1 MTLRCQPLAAPARQ
15 ILSDKGPSALC
26 SLGHEACSGT
36 ELEKWP
42 EVWEKAGEAC
52 EGEGASCIDVSLAP
66 LHPSV
71 QSPIV
76 TQFFPSVLLWAFTV
90 TLPLIVYLSAFLEAH
105 WTR

>member
-1 MTLRCQPLAAPARQ
+1 MQPQ
-15 ILSDKGPSALC
+15 
-26 SLGHEACSGT
+26 GHEARSGT
-36 ELEKWP
+36 EMEKWP

-52 EGEGASCIDVSLAP
+52 EGEQASRIDLSLP
-66 LHPSV
+66 HLHPPT

>member
-1 MTLRCQPLAAPARQ
+1 M
-15 ILSDKGPSALC
+15 
-26 SLGHEACSGT
+26 
-36 ELEKWP
+36 EKWP

-52 EGEGASCIDVSLAP
+52 EGEQASRIDLSLP
-66 LHPSV
+66 HLHPPT

>member
-1 MTLRCQPLAAPARQ
+1 MQPQ
-15 ILSDKGPSALC
+15 
-26 SLGHEACSGT
+26 GHEARSGT

-52 EGEGASCIDVSLAP
+52 EGERGSHIDLSLP
-66 LHPSV
+66 HLHPPT

>member
-1 MTLRCQPLAAPARQ
+1 MQP
-15 ILSDKGPSALC
+15 KGH
-26 SLGHEACSGT
+26 GVCSGT
-36 ELEKWP
+36 ELKKCP

-52 EGEGASCIDVSLAP
+52 EGERASCIDVSLP
-66 LHPSV
+66 YLHPPI

-90 TLPLIVYLSAFLEAH
+90 TMPLIVYLSAFLEAH

>member
-1 MTLRCQPLAAPARQ
+1 MQPQ
-15 ILSDKGPSALC
+15 
-26 SLGHEACSGT
+26 GHEARSGT
-36 ELEKWP
+36 EMEKWP

-52 EGEGASCIDVSLAP
+52 EGEQASRIDLSLP
-66 LHPSV
+66 HLHPPT

-76 TQFFPSVLLWAFTV
+76 TQFFPSVWLWAFTV